1 MFKLLKLYQFF
12 VPNLHF
18 ITMGGSSGSSS
29 TTPVLTPEQSDLL
42 KYQTQ
47 QLKDVFMPAY
57 TGTVQG
63 AKDTFQTL
71 QPYANTAALNAF
83 NTYGDVSK
91 NAITGANNAYSSG
104 MNDLVKLFNPDY
116 EKNQINAALQSG
128 RESAREAYGSQN
140 AMYGAAN
147 GLGSSRMALAD
158 ANLKSLNEQR
168 QATAAA
174 GAQAQVQQN
183 RMAAANS
190 MLGAGKDLASIGLTS
205 TGNAITAAQSP
216 MDLYSKYASIVFGTP
231 ASTNPNFT
239 GTQGSTSTGSSTKVG
254 AAFG

>member
-116 EKNQINAALQSG
+116 EQNQINAALQSG
-128 RESAREAYGSQN
+128 RESARESQAGQN
-140 AMYGAAN
+140 AMYGAAG

-158 ANLKSLNEQR
+158 KNLSSLNAQR

-174 GAQAQVQQN
+174 GAQSQVQQN

-190 MLGAGKDLASIGLTS
+190 MLGAGQNLANLGLGASNQQIQTA
-205 TGNAITAAQSP
+205 NAP
-216 MDLYSKYASIVFGTP
+216 MDAYAKYASIIYGTP
-231 ASTNPNFT
+231 QASTTPNFS
-239 GTQGSTSTGSSTKVG
+239 GTQGGTSSSKSG
-254 AAFG
+254 GFKI